1 MSRGKPSRRQGFTR
15 LASKRQ
21 VTLPLRVVEELK
33 LKPGDELKV
42 DAEGGR
48 VILARADSLATRR
61 RTALAEVA
69 GGLSGGLQAC
79 DPQRPRDEGRRS
91 SSTRPSRAHARL
103 PPSRR

>member
-1 MSRGKPSRRQGFTR
+1 MSRVKPSRRQGFTR
-15 LASKRQ
+15 LSSKRQ

-61 RTALAEVA
+61 KTALAEVA
-69 GGLSGGLQAC
+69 GGLRGGWKPGDLA
-79 DPQRPRDEGRRS
+79 PLPHQRPPS
-91 SSTRPSRAHARL
+91 SSTPASRSPS
-103 PPSRR
+103 PT